1 MKNNYKLENI
11 EIISIILLVMI
22 NKLILNVPYYIVN
35 LTGSGSIVNIIYIG
49 IIDFIF
55 LLVIIKLLNK
65 FGNLDLLDIS
75 EFLAGKRLKIVTAFL
90 SISLFMLVSFITL
103 IDFSNGYIFQNS
115 IYFIDFSNVLHTIY
129 FSNFDMTFIL
139 LVFIIGILIA
149 NLIGFKS
156 IVRIATFIIPFA
168 IISVIISFFS
178 VFNSY
183 DLEHLTP
190 ILGRNYYTT
199 FGLGLTNTFAM
210 YIIVYYYFLKPLLK
224 NPEDFKKISIIS
236 YIISLAILLLTV
248 TSMLTLFNTTTSSE
262 PINSLFLL
270 IRQIELGTFIQRVDS
285 VFILL
290 WILSIFTYLSFVV
303 FIINRILKKILNVS
317 NEKMLSFSTCS
328 ILFGLTLIPINV
340 SKIHFIEN
348 TLYKYIIL
356 AFMFGFSFI
365 ILILA
370 SIKKLRSNK

>member
-75 EFLAGKRLKIVTAFL
+75 EFLAGKRLKIITAFL

-103 IDFSNGYIFQNS
+103 
-115 IYFIDFSNVLHTIY
+115 IDFSNVLHTIY

-236 YIISLAILLLTV
+236 YIISLVILLLTV

-285 VFILL
+285 LFILL

-317 NEKMLSFSTCS
+317 NERMLSFSTCS

-370 SIKKLRSNK
+370 SIKKLRSK

>member
-75 EFLAGKRLKIVTAFL
+75 EFLAGKRLKIITAFL

-103 IDFSNGYIFQNS
+103 
-115 IYFIDFSNVLHTIY
+115 IDFSNVLHTIY

>member
-1 MKNNYKLENI
+1 MKNNYKLGNI
-11 EIISIILLVMI
+11 EVISFILLVMI

-55 LLVIIKLLNK
+55 LLIIIKLLNK
-65 FGNLDLLDIS
+65 FENLDLLDIS
-75 EFLAGKRLKIVTAFL
+75 EFLAGKKLKVIVGIL
-90 SISLFMLVSFITL
+90 SILLFMLVSFITL
-103 IDFSNGYIFQNS
+103 IDFSN
-115 IYFIDFSNVLHTIY
+115 VLHTIY
-129 FSNFDMTFIL
+129 FSNFNIL
-139 LVFIIGILIA
+139 LILLLFIIGILIA
-149 NLIGFKS
+149 NIIGFKS
-156 IVRIATFIIPFA
+156 ISRTATFIAPFA
-168 IISVIISFFS
+168 IFSVIVSFFS
-178 VFNSY
+178 VFNNY

-199 FGLGLTNTFAM
+199 FCLGLTNTFAM

-224 NPEDFKKISIIS
+224 KPEDFKKISIIS
-236 YIISLAILLLTV
+236 YIISLGLLILTV

-270 IRQIELGTFIQRVDS
+270 VRQIELGTFIQRVDS
-285 VFILL
+285 LFILL
-290 WILSIFTYLSFVV
+290 WIFSIFSYLSFVI
-303 FIINRILKKILNVS
+303 FIVNRILRKLLNVS

-328 ILFGLTLIPINV
+328 ILFGLTLLPINV
-340 SKIHFIEN
+340 SEIHFIEN

-356 AFMFGFSFI
+356 GFMFGLNFI

-370 SIKKLRSNK
+370 NIKKLRGNK

>member
-103 IDFSNGYIFQNS
+103 
-115 IYFIDFSNVLHTIY
+115 IDFSNVLHTIY